1 MQQVFPLPVAKKRGK
16 TCATFYTHNTIFTR
30 QMPHLHLL
38 PSAHPP
44 RVDLGQGN
52 FRHWVFIFSPS
63 TTTTLFCNHSISNS
77 CWKRHET
84 CVLKVVCR
92 LTVWQAVFDWMSFLR
107 FCDLQTWITSQFHN
121 FYIFLLVPQW
131 KCIDVYVKYIY
142 ICQLLLD
149 IIHISWQM
157 SACGYIRLYVSTYAL
172 QIYLYICK
180 SPCVL
185 CLISWHWTSTLELCV
200 LSIPWILSTVKRV
213 FRLVRNKHWWCIKL
227 GANR

>member
-1 MQQVFPLPVAKKRGK
+1 MPIWYFWGNCTTFKRNKKKRK
-16 TCATFYTHNTIFTR
+16 CCATSFSSASCKKERKNLRNFLYTQYNFHSANAACTCC
-30 QMPHLHLL
+30 L
-38 PSAHPP
+38 PAPPP

-52 FRHWVFIFSPS
+52 FRHWVFIFSPTTKT

-92 LTVWQAVFDWMSFLR
+92 LTVWQSLFDWMSFLR

-131 KCIDVYVKYIY
+131 KSIYVYVKYIY

-157 SACGYIRLYVSTYAL
+157 SACGYVQLYVSTYAL

-180 SPCVL
+180 SPCV
-185 CLISWHWTSTLELCV
+185 
-200 LSIPWILSTVKRV
+200 
-213 FRLVRNKHWWCIKL
+213 
-227 GANR
+227 